1 MRVLAKDIILE
12 QVIKNLLQAQKVAA
26 EKGDAEGVIDLSK
39 EIFYL
44 ANKFG
49 KKIIEVRSA
58 ESEPDTIEKFVNDFI
73 NS

>member
-39 EIFYL
+39 ELFYL

-49 KKIIEVRSA
+49 QKIIEVSSA
-58 ESEPDTIEKFVNDFI
+58 ESEQYTDAPPDKGK
-73 NS
+73 